1 MEQKIYKSSFRTG
14 PDATKKQQMLFAT
27 DTAYALSEGYNC
39 IEDSQGVLF
48 QILNEHNLV
57 EIDDDSEC
65 LCDDCRCGKEPVEI
79 VFDPT
84 MGDTP
89 KGTLGGTSPKP
100 ISEPSARENMK
111 TIDLV
116 IHNTLNQREPLRVD
130 QVDSLLKLGQLKE
143 ILGATL

>member
-48 QILNEHNLV
+48 QILNEHNIV
-57 EIDDDSEC
+57 EIGDDSEC
-65 LCDDCRCGKEPVEI
+65 LCDDCRCGREPIET

-84 MGDTP
+84 MKDAP
-89 KGTLGGTSPKP
+89 KGTLGGTASKP

-111 TIDLV
+111 TIDRV

>member
-1 MEQKIYKSSFRTG
+1 
-14 PDATKKQQMLFAT
+14 MLFAT

-48 QILNEHNLV
+48 QILNERNLV
-57 EIDDDSEC
+57 EIGDDSEC
-65 LCDDCRCGKEPVEI
+65 LCEEYCNCVKEPVETI
-79 VFDPT
+79 FNPT
-84 MGDTP
+84 REDAPP
-89 KGTLGGTSPKP
+89 KGTIGGTASKP

>member
-65 LCDDCRCGKEPVEI
+65 LCDDCRCGKEPVET

-84 MGDTP
+84 MSETP
-89 KGTLGGTSPKP
+89 KETL
-100 ISEPSARENMK
+100 ARENMK

-116 IHNTLNQREPLRVD
+116 IHNTLNQREPLRVY
-130 QVDSLLKLGQLKE
+130 QVDSLLKLGQLRE

>member
-48 QILNEHNLV
+48 QILNERNLV
-57 EIDDDSEC
+57 EIGDDSEC
-65 LCDDCRCGKEPVEI
+65 LCDDFRCGREPVET

-84 MGDTP
+84 IS
-89 KGTLGGTSPKP
+89 GTASKP
-100 ISEPSARENMK
+100 ISEPSAKENMK